1 MKFERAGKLTLQ
13 SVKGPVKLRLT
24 GTFYGSKKDR
34 KTSWFSVLFMKQQLK
49 GRMQRS
55 KPVLALGM
63 RKGKYLSF
71 KGIKQHTCAQ
81 AVNFKKERA

>member
-1 MKFERAGKLTLQ
+1 MAAKKTGKLRGLAIC
-13 SVKGPVKLRLT
+13 SYLRDGAFNL
-24 GTFYGSKKDR
+24 
-34 KTSWFSVLFMKQQLK
+34 QQLK
-49 GRMQRS
+49 ERMQRS

-81 AVNFKKERA
+81 AVNFKKQRA

>member
-1 MKFERAGKLTLQ
+1 M
-13 SVKGPVKLRLT
+13 KGPVKLRLT
-24 GTFYGSKKDR
+24 GTFYGSKKTGKLRGLVICSYLRDGA
-34 KTSWFSVLFMKQQLK
+34 FNLQQLK

-71 KGIKQHTCAQ
+71 KGIKPHTCAQ
-81 AVNFKKERA
+81 AVNFKKREGLGRES